1 MTWGWL
7 LAALILPR
15 SSSQAVQG
23 DKCTHPSLSLLL
35 SLPSP
40 SSSPFPPLS
49 LLLTSPPPPLS
60 SPSSP
65 TPHPPLCPFL
75 SVIFITSYILMTH
88 SHVSFHC
95 LIPMSH
101 FHAPFPYLI
110 SHFHVSFLC
119 PIPLPSTLVATLVKT
134 QEEGSSELLWND
146 GHLLF

>member
-35 SLPSP
+35 SLFFLPSP

-65 TPHPPLCPFL
+65 LFSLLPYPSSSTLPIPLRHFYYLLHPDD
-75 SVIFITSYILMTH
+75 
-88 SHVSFHC
+88 SFPC
-95 LIPMSH
+95 LIPLSH
-101 FHAPFPYLI
+101 SY
-110 SHFHVSFLC
+110 VSFSC
-119 PIPLPSTLVATLVKT
+119 PIPISHIPFPCLIPLSHSPSIHPC
-134 QEEGSSELLWND
+134 
-146 GHLLF
+146 GHSCEDTGGGFE